1 MYLQILSNVKSL
13 VHEAIGRS
21 NSNWRLMH
29 ACPAC
34 TYTLKDE
41 DTLKFRL
48 LYTMDGNDSLKRVLK
63 KVVRDDSEYLNDDN
77 DIPLPRSAE
86 LPSTQSVGG
95 DRYLTRDYVNSFAG
109 DSSVDMLSV
118 DDKVRCL
125 TFCLQPTNSS
135 LGKSMRWTLEQHE
148 GRKNQK
154 NVGCV

>member
-1 MYLQILSNVKSL
+1 MYLQILSNVAAL

-21 NSNWRLMH
+21 NCNWRLIH

-41 DTLKFRL
+41 DPLQFKL

-63 KVVRDDSEYLNDDN
+63 KVARDDSEYLDDDN
-77 DIPLPRSAE
+77 DAPLPRSAE

-118 DDKVRCL
+118 DDKVRRCTL
-125 TFCLQPTNSS
+125 VSS
-135 LGKSMRWTLEQHE
+135 LLTYS
-148 GRKNQK
+148 
-154 NVGCV
+154 